1 MKLEFSCP
9 KCRCR
14 KCDEK
19 SIILPEKRKNKIKIE
34 LNVYYA
40 KTCLNCGYTEF
51 YSAKV
56 VDEDSIKKECDA
68 DVKLEGS
75 F

>member
-19 SIILPEKRKNKIKIE
+19 SIILPEKNKIKIE